1 MLKLQSFPTD
11 AEAADIV
18 KKFVNDRLIGLMEDI
33 ILDEVSWDMA
43 MNGELS
49 EADYNKSFEE
59 MVDLPALMTNS
70 DFAENVSLAYLPEG
84 FPVEKANREF
94 FGLYGLLKAKKEY
107 VPDLAMEYILYHVIY
122 GEVGQVEMINED
134 TEDGLFDE
142 LMDDSF
148 FKGIE
153 DEEYTTVLQI
163 PEPERTKVLN
173 AVLEQAKGECCDES
187 PEEMAEYLMS
197 LYEDLKEYENL
208 CFWDTDFMLL
218 DDMDED
224 EIVGSVLN
232 KYMGIA
238 DVKEDKVISFPV
250 DGKDGKQINV
260 TATLNMF
267 PWELEDE

>member
-18 KKFVNDRLIGLMEDI
+18 KKFVNDRLIALMEDI

-70 DFAENVSLAYLPEG
+70 EFAENVSLAYLPED
-84 FPVEKANREF
+84 FPIEKANREF

-142 LMDDSF
+142 LMEDPF
-148 FKGIE
+148 FEGIE
-153 DEEYTTVLQI
+153 DEEYTTVMQI
-163 PEPERTKVLN
+163 PEPERTKVWN
-173 AVLEQAKGECCDES
+173 AVLEQAKDECCDES
-187 PEEMAEYLMS
+187 PEKMAEFLMNM
-197 LYEDLKEYENL
+197 YEDLKEYENL
-208 CFWDTDFMLL
+208 CFQDTDCLML
-218 DDMDED
+218 DEMSED
-224 EIVGSVLN
+224 EIVGSALN
-232 KYMGIA
+232 AFMGIA
-238 DVKEDKVISFPV
+238 DRKEDKVIRFPV
-250 DGKDGKQINV
+250 DGKNGSQINV
-260 TATLNMF
+260 TATINMF
-267 PWELEDE
+267 PREMEP